1 MTSKDTFVDFVL
13 VANIL
18 LNLQYKRPSKSM
30 YPADGIDLTIHR
42 LDFLV
47 PFVSRQKVHL
57 NSIQD
62 IS

>member
-1 MTSKDTFVDFVL
+1 MDFVL

-42 LDFLV
+42 LDFFSTFWIK
-47 PFVSRQKVHL
+47 PKGTPQ
-57 NSIQD
+57 
-62 IS
+62 